1 MTAPGAAPAG
11 ASPRAPVPD
20 LAVAPGRLNNLLF
33 WLFWGTFGI
42 AARLWFRVRV
52 EGRPALQGACVLA
65 PNHTSYLDPILLGAV
80 LPRRV
85 TFLMTEVIW
94 RSPLMGWFYRWNK
107 AIPVS
112 VRNGNREALRAARS
126 VLDQG
131 RVLGIFPEGGISR
144 DGGLLLGSPGAVSLV
159 LAAGVPIVPVG
170 IEGAHAA
177 FPVGAWFPRPRPI
190 TIRFGEAILPDEV
203 EALAADRKARLQAAT
218 TLIMRRIAQLN
229 RTRAREDELIAS
241 PAAT

>member
-1 MTAPGAAPAG
+1 M
-11 ASPRAPVPD
+11 PD
-20 LAVAPGRLNNLLF
+20 LAAAPGRLNNLLF

-112 VRNGNREALRAARS
+112 VRNSNREALRSARA
-126 VLDQG
+126 VLEQG

-170 IEGAHAA
+170 IEGAHQA
-177 FPVGAWFPRPRPI
+177 FPVGAWFPRPRRI
-190 TIRFGEAILPDEV
+190 TIRFGDAILPAEV
-203 EALAADRKARLQAAT
+203 EALSADRKARLQAAT

-229 RTRAREDELIAS
+229 RTCAREDELTA
-241 PAAT
+241 PTAAN

>member
-1 MTAPGAAPAG
+1 MTEPGAAPAP
-11 ASPRAPVPD
+11 AAERPPAPD
-20 LAVAPGRLNNLLF
+20 LAAPPGRLNNLLF
-33 WLFWGTFGI
+33 WLFWATFGI

-52 EGRPALQGACVLA
+52 EGRPPLQGALVLA

-80 LPRRV
+80 LRRRV

-126 VLDQG
+126 VLEQG

-144 DGGLLLGSPGAVSLV
+144 DGGLLLGNPGAVSLV
-159 LAAGVPIVPVG
+159 LAAGAPILPVG

-177 FPVGAWFPRPRPI
+177 FPVGAWFPRPRRI
-190 TIRFGEAILPDEV
+190 TIRFGAPILPAEL
-203 EALAADRKARLQAAT
+203 EAAAPDRKTRLQAAT
-218 TLIMRRIAQLN
+218 TLIMQRIARLN
-229 RTRAREDELIAS
+229 GTSAREDEL
-241 PAAT
+241 AAPKSAG